1 LENRSEPRVNA
12 PRAVDLRRGR
22 APEIEIVDCVTY
34 DFVLSL
40 HVTLVAS
47 HTDVHEFDIGAEW
60 VAQARARCDQA
71 DPRALD
77 TLGLYLGDARPSS
90 LQATVISLI
99 GQCPAPNDPLHF
111 LDWLGALPAAD
122 FPEALLDQEGL
133 SDEWPTLLHAALE
146 EHTAIT
152 PETPETPG
160 PTTQRLL
167 ADYPREARP
176 VAQRVLMDVEGVRAE
191 FINALRVWYEAVFA
205 AEDARLT
212 PLLRRE
218 AEAMERRRAET
229 PLDVFL
235 EREMR
240 GVEWQRPRGLRRYIF
255 APSVFCRPAVFY
267 HFWRGTLTFCAP
279 TTVATPA
286 FEQQRADPNAPNDE
300 MLQFFQMLGDETRLR
315 ILHLLAQREMYL
327 TELAERLG
335 LKKATIKHHM
345 VRLRAAG
352 MVTLHDRS
360 GRERKTYYTLRP
372 DVARRA
378 AQSLDTFLYSNP
390 GARR

>member
-1 LENRSEPRVNA
+1 M
-12 PRAVDLRRGR
+12 
-22 APEIEIVDCVTY
+22 TY

-60 VAQARARCDQA
+60 VAQARARCNQA

-111 LDWLGALPAAD
+111 LDWLHTVPAAD
-122 FPEALLDQEGL
+122 FAEALLDQEGL

-146 EHTAIT
+146 EHTTITPET

-160 PTTQRLL
+160 PATQRLL

-205 AEDARLT
+205 AEDARLA
-212 PLLRRE
+212 PLVRRE
-218 AEAMERRRAET
+218 AEAMARRRAET
-229 PLDVFL
+229 PLDAFL

-267 HFWRGTLTFCAP
+267 HFWHGTLTFCAP

-286 FEQQRADPNAPNDE
+286 LEQQRADPNAPDDE
-300 MLQFFQMLGDETRLR
+300 MLRFFQMLGDETRLR
-315 ILHLLAQREMYL
+315 ILRLLAQREMYL
-327 TELAERLG
+327 TELADQVG

-378 AQSLDTFLYSNP
+378 AQSLDTFLYSKP

>member
-1 LENRSEPRVNA
+1 MDNRSEPRVNA

-22 APEIEIVDCVTY
+22 APEIEIVDCATY

-47 HTDVHEFDIGAEW
+47 HTDIHEFDIGPDW
-60 VAQARARCDQA
+60 VAQARARCDRA

-99 GQCPAPNDPLHF
+99 GQCPAPNDPPHF
-111 LDWLGALPAAD
+111 LDWMNTLPPAD
-122 FPEALLDQEGL
+122 FAEALLDQEGM
-133 SDEWPTLLHAALE
+133 SAEWPTLLRAALE
-146 EHTAIT
+146 EHAALATD
-152 PETPETPG
+152 TPG
-160 PTTQRLL
+160 PAALRLL

-176 VAQRVLMDVEGVRAE
+176 VAQRVLTDVEGVRVE
-191 FINALRVWYEAVFA
+191 FISALRVWYEAVFA
-205 AEDARLT
+205 AEEARLA
-212 PLLRRE
+212 PLLQRE
-218 AEAMERRRAET
+218 AQAMERRRAEE
-229 PLDVFL
+229 PLDMFL

-240 GVEWQRPRGLRRYIF
+240 GVEWQRPKGLRRYIF
-255 APSVFCRPAVFY
+255 APSFFCRPAVFY

-279 TTVATPA
+279 TSSATPTI
-286 FEQQRADPNAPNDE
+286 EQQQADPNAPDEE
-300 MLQFFQMLGDETRLR
+300 MLRFFETLGDETRLR
-315 ILHLLAQREMYL
+315 ILRLLAQREMYL
-327 TELAERLG
+327 TELADQLG
-335 LKKATIKHHM
+335 LTKATIKHHM

-360 GRERKTYYTLRP
+360 DRERKTHYTLRS

-378 AQSLDTFLYSNP
+378 AHSLDAFLYTRP
-390 GARR
+390 GRRG